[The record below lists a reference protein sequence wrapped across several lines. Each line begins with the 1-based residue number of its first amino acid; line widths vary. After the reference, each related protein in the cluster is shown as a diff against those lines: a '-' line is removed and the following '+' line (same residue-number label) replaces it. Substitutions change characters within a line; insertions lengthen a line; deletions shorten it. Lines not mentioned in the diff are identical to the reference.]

1 MIVTF
6 HSIDNENEKV
16 FFKTKGE
23 QKENSIFFKD
33 ESMPNTTIE
42 LKIEA
47 SSVELIRSGDYNT
60 NMLFQKNK
68 KTKAYYRNNLGLEF
82 DFYVETKVLDIKK
95 NKISIE
101 YNMFLFEEEISTHKI
116 WILLH

>member
-23 QKENSIFFKD
+23 QKDNSILFKD

-42 LKIEA
+42 LKINS

-60 NMLFQKNK
+60 NMVFEKNIPFFCRKRGFLSFLCNKMQGKSTCSLIFVLWVRRRPLFLAQ
-68 KTKAYYRNNLGLEF
+68 
-82 DFYVETKVLDIKK
+82 
-95 NKISIE
+95 
-101 YNMFLFEEEISTHKI
+101 
-116 WILLH
+116 